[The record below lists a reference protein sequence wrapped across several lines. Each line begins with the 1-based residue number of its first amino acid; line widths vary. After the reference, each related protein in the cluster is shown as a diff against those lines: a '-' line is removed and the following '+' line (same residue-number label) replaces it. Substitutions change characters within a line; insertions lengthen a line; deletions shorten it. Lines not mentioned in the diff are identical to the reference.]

1 LGGRA
6 DRELSIALLE
16 RNSKTSANVPSLDE
30 AERVVSFVLHDQLGQ
45 LAGKVAS
52 GTSTAESLREM
63 LGLTIAVV
71 GAVESMH
78 RSIGRP
84 YPEQWESMERSA
96 ETFTD
101 HFVVKWIANADAE
114 LKQSITKHR
123 RRKLTAKA
131 GALRL
136 VESDRNKRARWA
148 QVTLP
153 GDAPLPIAEEVGEGL
168 GELTLKTEERLYQLL
183 GAVATNDPLVLAGQ
197 VVGLLSAAECLLALF
212 PSNEVAAF
220 CVQLAVYGAARET

>member
-1 LGGRA
+1 
-6 DRELSIALLE
+6 
-16 RNSKTSANVPSLDE
+16 
-30 AERVVSFVLHDQLGQ
+30 
-45 LAGKVAS
+45 
-52 GTSTAESLREM
+52 M

-71 GAVESMH
+71 GAAEQLY

-101 HFVVKWIANADAE
+101 QFVVKWMANADAE
-114 LKQSITKHR
+114 LKHSITKHR

-131 GALRL
+131 GTLRL

-153 GDAPLPIAEEVGEGL
+153 GEAPLPIAEEVGEGL
-168 GELTLKTEERLYQLL
+168 GELTLETEERLYQHL
-183 GAVATNDPLVLAGQ
+183 GAVETSEPLVLAGQ

-212 PSNEVAAF
+212 PSNKVAAF
-220 CVQLAVYGAARET
+220 CVQLAAMTAERETLR